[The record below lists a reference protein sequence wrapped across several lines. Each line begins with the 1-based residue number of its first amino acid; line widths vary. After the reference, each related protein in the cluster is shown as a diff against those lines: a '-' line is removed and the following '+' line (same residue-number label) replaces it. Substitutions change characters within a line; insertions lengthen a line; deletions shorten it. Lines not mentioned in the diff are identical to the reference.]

1 MKLNII
7 SGAAMVVLAFGTV
20 PGFAQTTPAPSN
32 QPTWTNEYNPQVKPP
47 PAVFGYGSGG
57 ASAQQTSTPQYTQGS
72 AQSLVP
78 PAAMGQAE
86 QTSKSQ

>member
-7 SGAAMVVLAFGTV
+7 SGAAMIVLAFGTV
-20 PGFAQTTPAPSN
+20 PTFAQSTTAPSN
-32 QPTWTNEYNPQVKPP
+32 QPTWTNEYNSQVKPP

-72 AQSLVP
+72 AQSLAP
-78 PAAMGQAE
+78 PSSMGQAE
-86 QTSKSQ
+86 SSTKSQ